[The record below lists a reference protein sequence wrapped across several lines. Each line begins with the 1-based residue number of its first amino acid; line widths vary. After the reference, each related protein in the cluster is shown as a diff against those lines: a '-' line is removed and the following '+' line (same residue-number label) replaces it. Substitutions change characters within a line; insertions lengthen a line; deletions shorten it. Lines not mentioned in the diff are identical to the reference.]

1 MKKRIERPLSPHIQ
15 IYQPMLTMMMS
26 IAHRIS
32 GIFLYF
38 GSFLLAWWLIAAATG
53 PHYFG
58 IVNEHFASIPGRLI
72 LLGYSWAL
80 IHHMLGGIKHLVWD
94 TGTGLSR
101 RAVELWAIG
110 SLIASILITVL
121 IWYLAY
127 AYRAT
132 N

>member
-1 MKKRIERPLSPHIQ
+1 MKRRIERPLSPHIQ
-15 IYQPMLTMMMS
+15 IYKPMLTMMMS

-32 GIFLYF
+32 GILLYF
-38 GSFLLAWWLIAAATG
+38 GSLLLAWWLIAAATG

-58 IVNEHFASIPGRLI
+58 IVNEHFASNFGRL
-72 LLGYSWAL
+72 LLLAYTWAL

-94 TGTGLSR
+94 TGSGLSKP
-101 RAVELWAIG
+101 AVELWAWG
-110 SLIASILITVL
+110 SLIGSIIITIL